1 MQAVIVTGGKQYS
14 VKEGDVIYVEKLN
27 AEADATVT
35 FDQVLAVVDGENSKF
50 GAPVVAGASVEA
62 KVLKNGKAKKVVVFK
77 YRPKKDSK
85 SIRGHRQPYTI
96 NDVLGNHANTKVKEE
111 EPRITLTLPAA
122 CDDEDA
128 VQAVLTG
135 FLLTVCSLR
144 DNYPEYIEVMEV

>member
-1 MQAVIVTGGKQYS
+1 MTKVEIFNHDGRIHGFSVSGHSGYAEEGSDIVCAAVS
-14 VKEGDVIYVEKLN
+14 
-27 AEADATVT
+27 AAVT
-35 FDQVLAVVDGENSKF
+35 FAEC
-50 GAPVVAGASVEA
+50 
-62 KVLKNGKAKKVVVFK
+62 
-77 YRPKKDSK
+77 
-85 SIRGHRQPYTI
+85 TI
-96 NDVLGNHANTKVKEE
+96 NDVLGNHANTKEKEE